1 MPTKVII
8 QPPPSL
14 TTLSN
19 RQLRRRP
26 EQGED
31 DQAPLAMRRSMSF
44 KTSLLREI
52 IAIPEEIQLPQRT
65 LSSSDITGSPRLL
78 GYFFNLLACLVMLV
92 SVVQFN
98 QNLRITTT
106 DHEAIGDSNEQ
117 LNVSLKDSVADK
129 FVVSFDAV
137 VFKWKLIGTFVV
149 SGFGV
154 VLNLFIILAHFDKQ
168 FLPTLWTRIF
178 RDGSRGERNML
189 VIILLLE
196 VTALYINTS
205 ALSVGEREPNVFFT
219 TWISFATTC
228 LTYNI
233 WRVSADKL
241 PLDEIFP
248 SHRRASQQRWVLL
261 TFTTCVGCLA
271 LLDAYMN
278 KDFYFI
284 ILKEVPTRL
293 GEETWI
299 RAFCIFYGSLLACF
313 LALVGNNVF
322 VKSFQ
327 MKLCRAYRLTLDWRQ
342 LEGILAGGV
351 LGAFLYI
358 IFIFTGV
365 TGIKS
370 QSTLGNGYF
379 ASWFS
384 FLLSANGEFYTIFV
398 LRQCIRSG
406 THSDLAMNCL
416 SLWDLDSREQAFL
429 NRFSD

>member
-1 MPTKVII
+1 MPTKVVI
-8 QPPPSL
+8 QPPPTL
-14 TTLSN
+14 TNPSN
-19 RQLRRRP
+19 LQLRRKP

-52 IAIPEEIQLPQRT
+52 IATPEEIHLPHRT

-78 GYFFNLLACLVMLV
+78 GYIFNLLASLVMLV

-98 QNLRITTT
+98 QNLRISKSI
-106 DHEAIGDSNEQ
+106 DDNDGQ
-117 LNVSLKDSVADK
+117 LNVSSTYNVANR
-129 FVVSFDAV
+129 FVVSYDAI
-137 VFKWKLIGTFVV
+137 VFKWKLIGTFVI
-149 SGFGV
+149 SGIGV
-154 VLNLFIILAHFDKQ
+154 VSNLFIILAHFDKQ
-168 FLPTLWTRIF
+168 MLPTVWTRIF
-178 RDGSRGERNML
+178 RDGSRRERNVLL
-189 VIILLLE
+189 VIFLFE
-196 VTALYINTS
+196 VVALYINTT
-205 ALSVGEREPNVFFT
+205 ALSVGEHEPNVFFT
-219 TWISFATTC
+219 TWISFATTG

-233 WRVSADKL
+233 WRVSADKP
-241 PLDEIFP
+241 PLDEAFP

-261 TFTTCVGCLA
+261 TFTTCVGCFA

-278 KDFYFI
+278 KDFYSVI
-284 ILKEVPTRL
+284 TERIPTKL

-299 RAFCIFYGSLLACF
+299 RAFCLFYGSLLACF
-313 LALVGNNVF
+313 LALVGNNFV

-384 FLLSANGEFYTIFV
+384 FLLSANGEFYRIFM
-398 LRQCIRSG
+398 LYSF
-406 THSDLAMNCL
+406 TL
-416 SLWDLDSREQAFL
+416 
-429 NRFSD
+429 